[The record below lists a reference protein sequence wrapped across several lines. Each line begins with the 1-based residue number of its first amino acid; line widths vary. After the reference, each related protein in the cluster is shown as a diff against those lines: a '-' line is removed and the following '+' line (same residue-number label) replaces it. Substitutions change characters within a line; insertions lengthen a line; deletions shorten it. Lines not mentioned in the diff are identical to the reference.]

1 MGWGANRQLQEK
13 DTYPSW
19 GEKMRVGRAGSG
31 EKWPKRWT
39 PNLEFNMVSGK
50 DQQICFICIT
60 GGPSQKFG
68 SVNGGTGS

>member
-1 MGWGANRQLQEK
+1 
-13 DTYPSW
+13 
-19 GEKMRVGRAGSG
+19 MRAGRAGSG

-50 DQQICFICIT
+50 EQQICFICIT

-68 SVNGGTGS
+68 SVKGGTGS